1 MAENQLSCH
10 LGHKKKKHSRN
21 GSKELRQQAHFQTHR
36 VSGGR
41 WMASEFH
48 CYKARLAER
57 PDSAFHPPKASQ
69 TGCDHNF
76 GKAVKVKVYHRFTT
90 WPKICFLVASATR
103 KKHSRNGSKELRQQA
118 HFQTHR
124 VSGGRW
130 MASEFHCYKARLA

>member
-1 MAENQLSCH
+1 
-10 LGHKKKKHSRN
+10 
-21 GSKELRQQAHFQTHR
+21 
-36 VSGGR
+36 
-41 WMASEFH
+41 MASEFH

-103 KKHSRNGSKELRQQA
+103 KKTLSKWVQGATATGTLSDAQGFRRQMD
-118 HFQTHR
+118 
-124 VSGGRW
+124 G
-130 MASEFHCYKARLA
+130 K